1 LEESK
6 KYWIKSK
13 KKIIFTLNLDINLFN
28 KIKIFFFFII
38 LANNN
43 RVDSLLVEWII
54 IMWIMVDIT
63 IWYIQITKI
72 KEVYFIKKNK

>member
-1 LEESK
+1 LNQ
-6 KYWIKSK
+6 IK

-28 KIKIFFFFII
+28 KIKKFFFFII

-54 IMWIMVDIT
+54 IMWIMVDIA

-72 KEVYFIKKNK
+72 KEVYFIKKK